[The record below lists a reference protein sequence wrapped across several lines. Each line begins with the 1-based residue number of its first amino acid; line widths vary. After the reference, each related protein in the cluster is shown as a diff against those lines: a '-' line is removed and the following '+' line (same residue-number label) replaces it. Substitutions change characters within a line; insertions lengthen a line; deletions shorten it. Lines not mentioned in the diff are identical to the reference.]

1 MTVMQNGDRQARKPY
16 EGEHEMSATPEVRMT
31 VDGHVAVISLDNIAK
46 KNAITP
52 ELMQQLSEHLT
63 TFDNDDNLWV
73 AVLDPAGEHTTAGLD
88 MPKFFGPTATA
99 KPIPADQVDPFG
111 MKKRCRKPLIS
122 VVHGITYTIGIEM
135 MLASDIVIAADT
147 ARFAQLES
155 KRGIA
160 PLGGAHYR
168 YLTRTGWGNAM
179 YHLLLCDEFGA
190 QEAYRCGFVQEVHP
204 FGRHRER
211 ALELAHLICKCAPI
225 GLQVTKAAA
234 LTYIEHGE
242 QAAIEAIPSVREK
255 VFATE
260 DFKEGIQSFIERRE
274 ARFQGR

>member
-1 MTVMQNGDRQARKPY
+1 MTRTA
-16 EGEHEMSATPEVRMT
+16 SAPEVRMT
-31 VDGHVAVISLDNIAK
+31 VDGHVCVISLDNTAK

-52 ELMQQLSEHLT
+52 ELMQQLSAHLT
-63 TFDNDDNLWV
+63 TFDDDDDLWV

-88 MPKFFGPTATA
+88 MPKFFGPGATA
-99 KPIPADQVDPFG
+99 KPIPPEQVDPFG
-111 MKKRCRKPLIS
+111 MKRRCRKPLVS

-179 YHLLLCDEFGA
+179 YHLLLCDEFDA

-211 ALELAHLICKCAPI
+211 AMEIAHLICKCAPI
-225 GLQVTKAAA
+225 GLRVTKEAAR
-234 LTYIEHGE
+234 TYIEQGE
-242 QAAIEAIPSVREK
+242 EAAIAVIPKVRET
-255 VFATE
+255 VFATQ
-260 DFKEGIQSFIERRE
+260 DFKEGIQSFVERRE
-274 ARFQGR
+274 ARFRGR

>member
-1 MTVMQNGDRQARKPY
+1 MRLSI
-16 EGEHEMSATPEVRMT
+16 EGHIAI
-31 VDGHVAVISLDNIAK
+31 ISLDNTSK

-52 ELMQQLSEHLT
+52 ELMHQLSEHLT
-63 TFDNDDNLWV
+63 TFDDNDDLWV

-99 KPIPADQVDPFG
+99 KPIPPTQVDPFG
-111 MKKRCRKPLIS
+111 LKRRCRKPVIS
-122 VVHGITYTIGIEM
+122 VVHGITYTIGIEQ

-160 PLGGAHYR
+160 PLGGAHFR

-179 YHLLLCDEFGA
+179 YHLFLCDEFSA

-204 FGRHRER
+204 YGKHRER
-211 ALELAHLICKCAPI
+211 AMEIARQICKVAPI
-225 GLQVTKAAA
+225 GLRATKEAA
-234 LTYIEHGE
+234 LTFIEHGE
-242 QAAIEAIPSVREK
+242 KAAIEVIPSIRET
-255 VFATE
+255 VFASE
-260 DFKEGIQSFIERRE
+260 DFKEGIKSFVERRE
-274 ARFQGR
+274 ANFQGK